1 MCVCVLARRLC
12 LQRRTTQVSVSLSE
26 HQCLRLRPS
35 RTGCTPCPFVRRLS
49 FWLLPAP
56 LMTAWQYFSH
66 RTLWSC
72 AVAIPHGRDHHY
84 CSRMPRASPTLLDS
98 NGAISAVGAF
108 QPMGEQ
114 GVQPMGC
121 MCCSLATRRREQ
133 WLWWGLAKIEQFER
147 AMALAGGI
155 GTLALRSAASV
166 DSRLPDEY
174 IRTVR
179 ALSLKD
185 ASAEKPPPPLPPP
198 PPLAPPPPS
207 ASTRFTDAQA
217 QLSDLRGSDSASYID
232 VGPISEAELIVL
244 LRSGYFQRVPQPDGR
259 YVHFTKEDFRFLILS
274 RRSLP
279 GTQSGWPRQQ

>member
-1 MCVCVLARRLC
+1 MLALETVTNWLHSVSIRETLVVLAASSSIDDRLAIFFTSDTVVVC
-12 LQRRTTQVSVSLSE
+12 CCHPPWKRSPLLFENAKSIANTVGFQWCNFCSGCVPANGRAGCPANGLHVLFLGNQTT
-26 HQCLRLRPS
+26 R
-35 RTGCTPCPFVRRLS
+35 
-49 FWLLPAP
+49 
-56 LMTAWQYFSH
+56 
-66 RTLWSC
+66 
-72 AVAIPHGRDHHY
+72 AVVV
-84 CSRMPRASPTLLDS
+84 
-98 NGAISAVGAF
+98 VGL
-108 QPMGEQ
+108 GKN
-114 GVQPMGC
+114 
-121 MCCSLATRRREQ
+121 R
-133 WLWWGLAKIEQFER
+133 EQFER